1 MIEQSDD
8 DGDGRGRVASAVSRV
23 RALDSSPGVV
33 DAVRRIRRALPGDP
47 SFGDS
52 LSTAGPGGA
61 RAVARVADRLLDDR
75 PGASREVGLGAL
87 QVWQALLERAGR
99 GRGTR
104 EMTLVFTDLV
114 GFSDFALAAG
124 DEAAVDLL
132 RAVAKAIEPPVAEHG
147 GQVVKRM
154 GDGMMAVFPRPDRA
168 LDAAFAARDA
178 LALVDRAGR
187 RQRMRV
193 GVHTGVPRQ
202 VGDDWL
208 GVDVN
213 VAARSCRRAATARR
227 WCPRRPSTRSVGND
241 SPNWVT
247 ARIRTAAA
255 SSPVHPG
262 VCRTGCRCTPSKGR
276 EPGIAT
282 RVGGRG
288 HWMHG

>member
-1 MIEQSDD
+1 MIEQPD
-8 DGDGRGRVASAVSRV
+8 DGDGRGRVASALDRV
-23 RALDSSPGVV
+23 RALDSAPGVV
-33 DAVRRIRRALPGDP
+33 DAVRRVRRALPGDP
-47 SFGDS
+47 SFGDP

-87 QVWQALLERAGR
+87 QVWQALLERTGR

-124 DEAAVDLL
+124 DEAAVELL
-132 RAVAKAIEPPVAEHG
+132 RAVAKAIEPPVTEYG

-178 LALVDRAGR
+178 LELVDCAGR

-202 VGDDWL
+202 VGGDWL

-213 VAARSCRRAATARR
+213 VAARVMQAGGDGKAMVSSATLDALGRDRLSELGYRIHPYRR
-227 WCPRRPSTRSVGND
+227 GLF
-241 SPNWVT
+241 
-247 ARIRTAAA
+247 AAA
-255 SSPVHPG
+255 PRG
-262 VCRTGCRCTPSKGR
+262 VPDGLQMYTIER
-276 EPGIAT
+276 
-282 RVGGRG
+282 
-288 HWMHG
+288 M